1 MQNKDFKLIDLVTY
15 KKSSGF
21 LIWNYKTSFHW
32 TGMEFDD
39 LRQYSI
45 GDDVHS
51 IDWLSSAKQDKI
63 YIKKYKE
70 ERELPVL
77 FVFALSSTMQFW
89 YDWITKLD
97 TVINTFLPLALS
109 SLKNNNP
116 IGSIFYNDA
125 VIDSFEPK
133 KWQINIY
140 KILKTL
146 NWFKQENTWKQSNY
160 LSVMEYLFKK
170 KLKNNLIFLFT
181 DETNIEWNTLL
192 KAISIKNDLIYIN
205 ISDDFEN
212 TLSWESLIN
221 LSLWNK
227 SLNINLN
234 NQNKKLNYVRQR
246 NLELENLKKI
256 IISSWWSYIW
266 IDNKSN
272 ILKILYNFFK
282 LRQKQK

>member
-32 TGMEFDD
+32 TWMEFDD
-39 LRQYSI
+39 LRQYSMW
-45 GDDVHS
+45 DDVLS

-89 YDWITKLD
+89 LSWVSKLD

-116 IGSIFYNDA
+116 IWSIFYNDI
-125 VIDSFEPK
+125 VVNCLEPK
-133 KWQINIY
+133 KWQINIW

-146 NWFKQENTWKQSNY
+146 NWFKQENSWKQSNY
-160 LSVMEYLFKK
+160 LSVMNYLFKK

-181 DETNIEWNTLL
+181 DETNIESNTLL
-192 KAISIKNDLIYIN
+192 RAISIKNDLIFIN

-212 TLSWESLIN
+212 TLSWDSLVN
-221 LSLWNK
+221 LGLWDK

-234 NQNKKLNYVRQR
+234 NQNKKLNYVRLR
-246 NLELENLKKI
+246 NSELENLKKI
-256 IISSWWSYIW
+256 IVSAGWSYIW

-272 ILKILYNFFK
+272 IFKVLYNFFK